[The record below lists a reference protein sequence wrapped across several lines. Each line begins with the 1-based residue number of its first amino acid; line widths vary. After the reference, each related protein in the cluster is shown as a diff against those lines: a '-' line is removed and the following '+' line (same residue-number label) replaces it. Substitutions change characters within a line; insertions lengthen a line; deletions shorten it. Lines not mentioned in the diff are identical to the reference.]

1 MGDNETRGSS
11 STAAVSQNGGVY
23 ANDINVSNTTIFL
36 VHLPQIDSS
45 AQPAVVGSCP
55 TLGKWKETK
64 VLLKQVPKTTLWKSD
79 PIDIPISEDVT
90 YKYVLIVKGFFGQSM
105 EYEGHN
111 QSSNRRMTFRKFQFD
126 VWQNN
131 NKYKIDKEH
140 LKANFKFVDHI
151 YLTIDGIESLRDKIM
166 DYQYIMKN
174 HPEFTICATNFKFI
188 NQNLINS
195 SKKEQRFFL
204 CILLGHL
211 QTHHYMAIYSLP
223 ESFQSANLLE
233 DLASVDPDLILSD
246 IRHLILGA
254 IRILVQHNSLQGST
268 SWFKMFSL
276 APKLDTSYSFVDSA
290 ESYDFKNNND
300 QFCVALM
307 EYVKPNIYELLNH
320 LDVFHKVMKKLIN
333 ITYNLES
340 LIFLWNDIIGL
351 ERVDDHLCKMMKRKI
366 IEFIKFDDPSR
377 LKDHFNLF
385 PNELKDI
392 VAPEFRN
399 KLMKLFNERNLK
411 WKKNHIDCF
420 QELLQN
426 DLLQWSLEE
435 YAR

>member
-11 STAAVSQNGGVY
+11 STAAASQNGGAY
-23 ANDINVSNTTIFL
+23 ASEINIGSNLPNTTMFL
-36 VHLPQIDSS
+36 VHLPQIDPSI
-45 AQPAVVGSCP
+45 QPAVIGSCA
-55 TLGKWKETK
+55 TLGKWKDTK
-64 VLLKQVPKTTLWKSD
+64 VQLKQVPKTTLWKSD
-79 PIDIPISEDVT
+79 TIQIPISEDVF
-90 YKYVLIVKGFFGQSM
+90 YKYALIASQSNM
-105 EYEGHN
+105 
-111 QSSNRRMTFRKFQFD
+111 
-126 VWQNN
+126 
-131 NKYKIDKEH
+131 
-140 LKANFKFVDHI
+140 KA
-151 YLTIDGIESLRDKIM
+151 LT
-166 DYQYIMKN
+166 N
-174 HPEFTICATNFKFI
+174 
-188 NQNLINS
+188 
-195 SKKEQRFFL
+195 
-204 CILLGHL
+204 
-211 QTHHYMAIYSLP
+211 QTHNYMAVYSLP

-233 DLASVDPDLILSD
+233 DLASVDPDLFHSD

-276 APKLDTSYSFVDSA
+276 APKLDTSYSFIDSA

-300 QFCVALM
+300 QFCVALL
-307 EYVKPNIYELLNH
+307 EYLKPKIYELLNR
-320 LDVFHKVMKKLIN
+320 LDVFHKVIKKLIN

-340 LIFLWNDIIGL
+340 LIFLWNDIVGL
-351 ERVDDHLCKMMKRKI
+351 ERMDNYLCKMMKRKI

-385 PNELKDI
+385 SNELQDI

-399 KLMKLFNERNLK
+399 KLRKLLNERNLK
-411 WKKNHIDCF
+411 WKKKNIDCF